1 MKRTIRYG
9 LLFWMVLTV
18 TIFPLHAQQ
27 AKTFFVS
34 MPDTIL
40 PLLTEINRA
49 DCIDFLESNMRAQ
62 VTNRLDGKSEMT
74 KLTDDYIAMN
84 FSPQSRWQMKLLAL
98 NDSTQIICAVTTVCA
113 PACDSHI
120 RFYTTKW
127 ESLPTDNYIKN
138 LPVLND
144 FLPELREEESD
155 ISTLDALKQ
164 ADLLLVDM
172 YLSADDETLTCLF
185 DTPRYLADEAAKKLK
200 PLLKG
205 PVVYIWSSGLFVR
218 K

>member
-1 MKRTIRYG
+1 MKRTIQYG
-9 LLFWMVLTV
+9 LLIWMVLMAN
-18 TIFPLHAQQ
+18 ILPLQAQQ

-84 FSPQSRWQMKLLAL
+84 LSSQSRWQMKLLAL
-98 NDSTQIICAVTTVCA
+98 NDSTQIICTVTTVCA

-120 RFYTTKW
+120 KFYTTKW

-138 LPVLND
+138 LPVLSD
-144 FLPELREEESD
+144 FLPELSEESSD
-155 ISTLDALKQ
+155 IPTLDALKQ
-164 ADLLLVDM
+164 ADMLLVDM
-172 YLSADDETLTCLF
+172 QLSADDDTLTCLF
-185 DTPRYLADEAAKKLK
+185 DTPRYMSDEVAKKLK
-200 PLLKG
+200 PLLKE
-205 PVVYIWSSGLFVR
+205 PVVYTWSSGLFVR

>member
-1 MKRTIRYG
+1 MKRTIQYG
-9 LLFWMVLTV
+9 LLIWMVLMAN
-18 TIFPLHAQQ
+18 ILPLQAQQ
-27 AKTFFVS
+27 AKTFFVA

-49 DCIDFLESNMRAQ
+49 DCADFLESNMRAQ

-84 FSPQSRWQMKLLAL
+84 LSSQSRWQMKLLAL
-98 NDSTQIICAVTTVCA
+98 NDSTQIICTVTTVCA

-144 FLPELREEESD
+144 FLPELSEESSD
-155 ISTLDALKQ
+155 IPTLDALKQ
-164 ADLLLVDM
+164 ADILLVDM
-172 YLSADDETLTCLF
+172 QLSADDDTLTCLF
-185 DTPRYLADEAAKKLK
+185 DTPRYMSDEAAKKLK
-200 PLLKG
+200 PLLKE
-205 PVVYIWSSGLFVR
+205 PVVYTWSSGLFVR

>member
-1 MKRTIRYG
+1 MKRTIQYG
-9 LLFWMVLTV
+9 LLIWMVLMAD
-18 TIFPLHAQQ
+18 ILPLQAQQ

-84 FSPQSRWQMKLLAL
+84 LSSQSRWQMKLLAL
-98 NDSTQIICAVTTVCA
+98 NDSTQIICTVTTVCS

-127 ESLPTDNYIKN
+127 ESLPMGNYIKS

-144 FLPELREEESD
+144 FLPELSEESSD
-155 ISTLDALKQ
+155 IPTLDALKQ
-164 ADLLLVDM
+164 ADMLLVDM
-172 YLSADDETLTCLF
+172 QLSADDDTLTCLF
-185 DTPRYLADEAAKKLK
+185 DTPRYMSDEAAKKLK
-200 PLLKG
+200 PLLKE
-205 PVVYIWSSGLFVR
+205 PVVYTWSSGLFVR